1 MKDLLSLPD
10 VKVNNGKK
18 SAFLNSGVLAP
29 VCQGRPPEK
38 LAPPQLLTHK
48 VLSNQF
54 SHIICRGYG
63 GILPRKILKFR
74 TSETAFPAI

>member
-29 VCQGRPPEK
+29 VCQ
-38 LAPPQLLTHK
+38 
-48 VLSNQF
+48 
-54 SHIICRGYG
+54 
-63 GILPRKILKFR
+63 
-74 TSETAFPAI
+74 